1 MKTRQ
6 EMVYDFMVAL
16 SSNSNIYKIAPS
28 DIVEDDMYDCEPHEL
43 IYYIACRLADRYL
56 GSLG

>member
-1 MKTRQ
+1 
-6 EMVYDFMVAL
+6 MVYDFMVAL
-16 SSNSNIYKIAPS
+16 ASNSNIYKIAPS

-56 GSLG
+56 GSP